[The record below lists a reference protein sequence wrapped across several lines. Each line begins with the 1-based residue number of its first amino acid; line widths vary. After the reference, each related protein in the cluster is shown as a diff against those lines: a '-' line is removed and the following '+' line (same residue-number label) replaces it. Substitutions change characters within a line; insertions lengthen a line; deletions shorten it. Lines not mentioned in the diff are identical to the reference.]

1 MTGNNKIYF
10 SKASALILSSTLLLS
25 ACMEGDGFN
34 PFKPR
39 DTAETEQATQAA
51 VTRTVERDVEAPD
64 VFQKSDRGLW
74 DGRPSL
80 GGVWIAHE
88 DVSEPER
95 VIIRN
100 EADGKFVVGA
110 LFRRER
116 LTPGPEFQVSSAA
129 AEALGMLAGQPANLQ
144 VTALRREEIVE
155 TTEPAPGDVAIPE
168 AEEIEETTLD
178 PIAAAAAA
186 IDGAGDTTAATTSA
200 PVAAVPA
207 TTAAS
212 SLSKPYIQIG
222 IFSVEANAN
231 STAASMRDAGVSAD
245 VRTLTSNGREFWRVV
260 VGPSATSSDRAALLN
275 KVKEMG
281 FADAYFVTR

>member
-1 MTGNNKIYF
+1 MTGNTKSYF
-10 SKASALILSSTLLLS
+10 SKASALLLGSTLLLS
-25 ACMEGDGFN
+25 ACMEGEGFN
-34 PFKPR
+34 PFKPN
-39 DTAETEQATQAA
+39 DTAEPAAATEGA
-51 VTRTVERDVEAPD
+51 VTRTVERDVESPE
-64 VFQKSDRGLW
+64 VFQKTDRGLW

-88 DVSEPER
+88 DVGQPER

-116 LTPGPEFQVSSAA
+116 ISPGPSFQVSSAA
-129 AEALGMLAGQPANLQ
+129 AEALGMLAGQPADLQ
-144 VTALRREEIVE
+144 VTALRREEIIE
-155 TTEPAPGDVAIPE
+155 TTEPAPGDAAISE
-168 AEEIEETTLD
+168 ADEIETSELD
-178 PIAAAAAA
+178 PIAAASAA
-186 IDGAGDTTAATTSA
+186 IDGAEDAAAAAA
-200 PVAAVPA
+200 PEAPAAPA
-207 TTAAS
+207 PAAAS

-231 STAASMRDAGVSAD
+231 STAASMRDAGISAD

-260 VGPSATSSDRAALLN
+260 VGPSANSADRAALLN

>member
-1 MTGNNKIYF
+1 MTGNTKSYF
-10 SKASALILSSTLLLS
+10 SKASALILGSTLLLS
-25 ACMEGDGFN
+25 ACMEGEGFN
-34 PFKPR
+34 PFRPS
-39 DTAETEQATQAA
+39 DTAEPAAATEGA

-64 VFQKSDRGLW
+64 VFQKTDRGLW

-88 DVSEPER
+88 DVEQPER

-116 LTPGPEFQVSSAA
+116 LTPGPSFQVSSAA
-129 AEALGMLAGQPANLQ
+129 AEALGMLAGQPADLQ
-144 VTALRREEIVE
+144 VTALRREEIIE
-155 TTEPAPGDVAIPE
+155 TTEPAPGDAAIPE
-168 AEEIEETTLD
+168 ADEIETNELD
-178 PIAAAAAA
+178 PIAAASAA
-186 IDGAGDTTAATTSA
+186 IDGAEDA
-200 PVAAVPA
+200 AAVPEDPA
-207 TTAAS
+207 APAPAAAS

-222 IFSVEANAN
+222 IFSVEANAK
-231 STAASMRDAGVSAD
+231 STAATMRDAGISAD

-260 VGPSATSSDRAALLN
+260 VGPSANSADRAALLN